1 MKAFKGLKLFKF
13 DNFASTEK
21 VSIKKVRFVPEAMQE
36 IFEGHTAASDEFNW
50 ETVQNTF
57 YGLFGREGRDQST
70 WNKFISFLVRV
81 QGQI

>member
-36 IFEGHTAASDEFNW
+36 IFEGHTAASDEFN
-50 ETVQNTF
+50 
-57 YGLFGREGRDQST
+57 
-70 WNKFISFLVRV
+70 
-81 QGQI
+81 